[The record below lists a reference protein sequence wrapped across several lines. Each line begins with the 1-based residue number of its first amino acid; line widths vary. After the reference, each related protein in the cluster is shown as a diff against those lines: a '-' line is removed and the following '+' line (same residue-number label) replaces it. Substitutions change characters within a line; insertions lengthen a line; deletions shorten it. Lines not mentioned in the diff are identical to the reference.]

1 MVVRMEMI
9 AVWLKIDEENI
20 LQALQEAGEKLD
32 SVDGE
37 VALDFSSVRRID
49 PSAIRALE
57 EFAGKADDKRVKVVL
72 RGVNVGVY
80 KVLKLV
86 KLGSRFS
93 YAA

>member
-1 MVVRMEMI
+1 MAMI
-9 AVWLKIDEENI
+9 AVWLKIDEEHVV
-20 LQALQEAGEKLD
+20 QALQEAGEKLD
-32 SVDGE
+32 SVEGE

-49 PSAIRALE
+49 PRAIRALE
-57 EFAGKADDKRVKVVL
+57 ELAGIADDKGVKVVL

-93 YAA
+93 FVA

>member
-1 MVVRMEMI
+1 MRMEMI
-9 AVWLKIDEENI
+9 AVWLKIDQENI

-32 SVDGE
+32 SVEGE